1 MSYDPVIREHQEWLG
16 FLQPVGL
23 VVSPAALKNAQAR
36 VARNVIREQEV
47 LLRHTHD
54 AIDENRNET
63 RRLTRFADFA
73 REFWQWEEGD
83 LAVPPDSLSTAL
95 QEYGEI
101 LRPNYAVPGLT
112 GEPEWQ
118 MLIQELPASVA
129 MDQGGHTGNERSWQ
143 ASPQARFERL
153 LRDTGVPTGL
163 LVNPHAI
170 RLVYAPRGETAGH
183 ITFPIQAMCETA
195 GRPIVAALHLLLY
208 EQRLFS
214 APKDQRLPAILQ
226 ASRKYQN
233 EVSIQLA
240 GQVLR
245 ALNEL
250 CRGFNDAN
258 RIADSDR
265 QPGELLGTTLK
276 DAPADVYGGLLTTLM
291 RMVFLLYAEDRN
303 LMASAKPGTSD
314 TVETYQRFYGLLGLH
329 EKLREDKAAYPDTMD
344 QRFGAWAQ
352 FLTLSRLVHDGGGHG
367 PWRLPARRGRLFD
380 PDVYPFL
387 EGRPYRSKRSS
398 DEKITPPKISDG
410 VLYRVL
416 EDLLYLD
423 GERISYRAL
432 DVEQIGSVY
441 EAMMGF
447 EVLQAKAPSIGFRPH
462 HVVINLKSL
471 LAQPAGNRKK
481 WLKKR
486 LRWEPSEK
494 AAQALKSADTADAI
508 LAALAGRI
516 SPLYTHH
523 ERGNLV
529 IYPGDIY
536 LQPTEE
542 RRRSGSH
549 YTPRSLTEPIVR
561 TTLDPVLAQLG
572 ENPTPE
578 QILNLKVCDPAMGSG
593 AFLVEAC
600 RYLGDV
606 LVKTWVAH
614 HKTPDIPTDQ
624 DPLLHAR
631 RIVAQRCLYG
641 VDKNPF
647 AVDLAKLS
655 LWLATFAKDHPFTFL
670 DHSFRHGDSLVG
682 LSINQMVD
690 ALAEEGTLFRGE
702 AERQIANV
710 MQARETL
717 LDQVEQTEYSN
728 LETHYANAIFAAQNL
743 RDLGDLIVAA
753 FFSEEKSK
761 ARLDKRNQWIN
772 AYETKKLDIVAEAV
786 LALRKRVTPFHWE
799 AEFPEV
805 FRGGGF
811 HSFIGNPPFAGK
823 NTLITSNGKNYIG
836 WLLQAYE
843 QSHGNA
849 DLVAYFFR
857 RAFDLLHPDGCMGL
871 IATNTIGQ
879 GDTRSTGLR
888 YIRNLGGTIYKATR
902 RLKWPGK
909 AAVVVSVVHISKG
922 AMHRPFELDGRHTEL
937 ITAYLFHA
945 GGDETPAILREN
957 QETSF
962 QGSTVL
968 GMGFTFDDTDKDGE
982 ASTISV
988 MTNLI
993 SKDGR
998 NAERIFPY
1006 IGGEEINKS
1015 PFHSHHRYVI
1025 NFEDFPLARGIEATS
1040 WTKLTQAGKKKHLR
1054 EGIVPHDYPEPV
1066 AYDWP
1071 DLLAIVKQKVKP
1083 ERDTDNRENYR
1094 RFWWRFAERRPG
1106 LDSRLRQIERVL
1118 LISRVTSHVAFC
1130 FVSSAI
1136 VPAESLVAITET
1148 SHAAFAI
1155 LQSRVH
1161 EIWARF
1167 FGSSMKD
1174 DLRFTPT
1181 DCFETF
1187 PFPPNWK
1194 ENDALE
1200 RAGQEYYQFRAD
1212 LMVRNNEGLTKTYN
1226 RFHDKHEDNAD
1237 IEKLRNLHAQLDRV
1251 ALDAYGWVDLQPVHD
1266 FILDYEE
1273 SEEDF
1278 VSGKVRKKKKPWR
1291 YRWSDDF
1298 RDEVLVRLLELNR
1311 KRAEEERTNPPK
1323 PESSV
1328 PVPAKKDPRR
1338 RSKTVAKEQISLG
1351 LEPSE

>member
-1 MSYDPVIREHQEWLG
+1 MSYDPVVREHQEWLG

-23 VVSPAALKNAQAR
+23 VASPTALKNAQAR
-36 VARNVIREQEV
+36 VARNVIREQEI
-47 LLRHTHD
+47 LLRHTHE
-54 AIDENRNET
+54 AVDENRNVT
-63 RRLTRFADFA
+63 RRLNRFTEFA
-73 REFWQWEEGD
+73 KEFWQWEEGD
-83 LAVPPDSLSTAL
+83 LATPPDSLSTSL

-101 LRPNYAVPGLT
+101 LRPDFAVPGVK
-112 GEPEWQ
+112 GEADWQ
-118 MLIQELPASVA
+118 ILIQELPASLN
-129 MDQGGHTGNERSWQ
+129 MDQGGQSSDERSWQ

-183 ITFPIQAMCETA
+183 ITFPVQAMCETA
-195 GRPIVAALHLLLY
+195 GRPIVAALHLLLDA
-208 EQRLFS
+208 QRLFS
-214 APKDQRLPAILQ
+214 LPKDQRLPAILQ

-250 CRGFNDAN
+250 CRGFNEAN
-258 RIADSDR
+258 RVTDGER
-265 QPGELLGTTLK
+265 KPGELLASTLNE
-276 DAPADVYGGLLTTLM
+276 APEDVYGGLLTTLM

-303 LMASAKPGTSD
+303 LMASAEPGASD

-329 EKLREDKAAYPDTMD
+329 EKLREDAAAYPDTMD

-380 PDVYPFL
+380 PDCYPFL
-387 EGRPYRSKRSS
+387 EGRPYRSQRSR

-447 EVLQAKAPSIGFRPH
+447 EVLQAKAPSIGFKPH
-462 HVVINLKSL
+462 HVVINLETL
-471 LAQPAGNRKK
+471 LTQAPGERKK
-481 WLKKR
+481 WVKENLG
-486 LRWEPSEK
+486 WEPAEK
-494 AAQALKSADTADAI
+494 ASQALKSADTADAV
-508 LAALAGRI
+508 LTALASKI
-516 SPLYTHH
+516 SPLYSDR
-523 ERGNLV
+523 ERGNLLV
-529 IYPGDIY
+529 NSGDIY

-600 RYLGDV
+600 RYLGDA
-606 LVKTWVAH
+606 LVKAWAAH
-614 HKTPDIPTDQ
+614 GQTPEIPTDQ

-682 LSINQMVD
+682 LSVDQMVD
-690 ALAEEGTLFRGE
+690 ALAEKGTLFRAE

-710 MQARETL
+710 MKARRAL
-717 LDQVEQTEYSN
+717 LDQVEHTEYSN
-728 LETHYANAIFAAQNL
+728 LETHYTNAVFAAQKL

-753 FFSEEKSK
+753 FFAEEKPK
-761 ARLDKRNQWIN
+761 ARDAKRYEWIN
-772 AYETKKLDIVAEAV
+772 AYEAGKVDVTAEAIHK
-786 LALRKRVTPFHWE
+786 LRTKRIPFHWE
-799 AEFPEV
+799 TEFPEV
-805 FRGGGF
+805 FRNGGF
-811 HSFIGNPPFAGK
+811 HAFVGNPPFLSSTNAWSVLGPAYRDYLRDLHPGTEGK
-823 NTLITSNGKNYIG
+823 
-836 WLLQAYE
+836 AV
-843 QSHGNA
+843 
-849 DLVAYFFR
+849 DLVAHFFR
-857 RAFDLLHPDGCMGL
+857 RGFKLIRDGGTLGL
-871 IATNTIGQ
+871 IATNTVGQ
-879 GDTRSTGLR
+879 GDTRLAGLH
-888 YIRNLGGTIYKATR
+888 YICSQGGQIYAATTR
-902 RLKWPGK
+902 QRWPGA
-909 AAVVVSVVHISKG
+909 AAVVVSIVHVAKRLDFGHPTLNSRQVVGINSFLVVGQSEIDPK
-922 AMHRPFELDGRHTEL
+922 R
-937 ITAYLFHA
+937 
-945 GGDETPAILREN
+945 LREN
-957 QETSF
+957 EGHSLR
-962 QGSTVL
+962 GS
-968 GMGFTFDDTDKDGE
+968 GIYGEGFTFDDSVLDGG
-982 ASTISV
+982 ASSLAE
-988 MTNLI
+988 MRRLI
-993 SKDGR
+993 EVNPT

-1006 IGGEEINKS
+1006 VGGEELNTN
-1015 PFHSHHRYVI
+1015 PQQEHSRFVI
-1025 NFEDFPLARGIEATS
+1025 NFAAMDVSEAR
-1040 WTKLTQAGKKKHLR
+1040 Q
-1054 EGIVPHDYPEPV
+1054 
-1066 AYDWP
+1066 WP
-1071 DLLAIVKQKVKP
+1071 DLFRIVEQKVLP
-1083 ERDTDNRENYR
+1083 QR
-1094 RFWWRFAERRPG
+1094 RRMGGYSVAERRSEYWWQYG
-1106 LDSRLRQIERVL
+1106 TYAQRLHESIQHLDRCLAL
-1118 LISRVTSHVAFC
+1118 SRVSAHLSVAFQPTNRV
-1130 FVSSAI
+1130 FAD
-1136 VPAESLVAITET
+1136 SLVVFPSREV
-1148 SHAAFAI
+1148 SLFAI
-1155 LQSRVH
+1155 LQSRAH

-1174 DLRFTPT
+1174 DLRYTPT

-1187 PFPPNWK
+1187 PFPSGWK

-1200 RAGQEYYQFRAD
+1200 RIGEEYYQFRAD

-1226 RFHDKHEDNAD
+1226 RFHDKYEDGTE
-1237 IEKLRNLHAQLDRV
+1237 IQKLRDLHAQMDRAV
-1251 ALDAYGWVDLQPVHD
+1251 LDAYGWTDLQPVHD

-1273 SEEDF
+1273 PEEELE
-1278 VSGKVRKKKKPWR
+1278 SGKTRKKKEPWR
-1291 YRWSDDF
+1291 YRWTDEF
-1298 RDEVLVRLLELNR
+1298 RDEVLARLLELNR
-1311 KRAEEERTNPPK
+1311 QRAEEERQGAEAAK
-1323 PESSV
+1323 PV
-1328 PVPAKKDPRR
+1328 TPTKTRAKKKSRGMGAGQRLPGMEED
-1338 RSKTVAKEQISLG
+1338 E
-1351 LEPSE
+1351 